1 MSATNARPNI
11 EVPKAPVALRPTVT
25 AIVVA
30 TDAFCERHLDCEYG
44 QLCRR
49 LVGRLACKCPSPL
62 ARGDTT
68 IWAAGVIYTVGSL
81 NVLFDRAQVPHLR
94 GDELAARLGVAK
106 STMANKAARIRT
118 LLELGWFEPELMR
131 RSLLEQHPLT
141 WLVEVNGVPVDARWL
156 PEELQAE
163 ARRRGLIPDL
173 DHPRAA

>member
-1 MSATNARPNI
+1 VSAPDGRPNI
-11 EVPKAPVALRPTVT
+11 EVPEVPVALRPTIT
-25 AIVVA
+25 AIVVT

-49 LVGRLACKCPSPL
+49 LVGRLACKCPSRL

-68 IWAAGVIYTVGSL
+68 IWAAGAIYTIGSL
-81 NVLFDRAQVPHLR
+81 NFLFDRAQVPHLR
-94 GDELAARLGVAK
+94 ADELAARLGVVK
-106 STMANKAARIRT
+106 STMANRAARIRT

-141 WLVEVNGVPVDARWL
+141 WLIEVDGIPVDARWL